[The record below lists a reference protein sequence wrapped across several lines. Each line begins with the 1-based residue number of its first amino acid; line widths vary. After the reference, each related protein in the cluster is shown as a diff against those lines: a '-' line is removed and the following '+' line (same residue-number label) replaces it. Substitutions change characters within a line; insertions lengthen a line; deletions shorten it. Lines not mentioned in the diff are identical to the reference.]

1 MMLVM
6 MILIVVVLLLVLLLN
21 RNVEWFDILVPAYP
35 GLLIVKYKF
44 YSELAKINGRFFRVD
59 NFATVTSRR
68 RVMCQKFTN
77 FIQKKNV
84 KLTCE

>member
-1 MMLVM
+1 LKFDDGGGGDGHCCFA
-6 MILIVVVLLLVLLLN
+6 VVKLN
-21 RNVEWFDILVPAYP
+21 SEWFDILVPAYP

-68 RVMCQKFTN
+68 HVLCQKFTN
-77 FIQKKNV
+77 FIQKKRV